1 MSFAP
6 VLLQVAVDSVE
17 QVSQA
22 EIAAAQPVSAVG
34 GEELSLWYLIKEG
47 GVLMIPL
54 LICSLVAVFV
64 FFERFF
70 TIKKM
75 LNIPPDFMAR
85 VKEKI
90 VEGNL
95 SGAQLLCKN
104 YDASTAR
111 VIGKGVSRIGKPI
124 DHIEKSMENAGK
136 LEVYGME
143 KNLGVLSVVAG
154 IAPIFG
160 FLGTIIGMIVMF
172 YNIQHDPAFSINSVA
187 GGIYTKMVT
196 SAAGLIIGLIAY
208 VAYNYLNARIN
219 KGVNQIESAASEFID
234 ILHTPAHS

>member
-1 MSFAP
+1 MNIVPVFLQAAVDTVQAVQAAP
-6 VLLQVAVDSVE
+6 VATPV
-17 QVSQA
+17 
-22 EIAAAQPVSAVG
+22 AAQ
-34 GEELSLWYLIKEG
+34 EELSLWYLLKEG

-54 LICSLVAVFV
+54 LICSLAAVYV
-64 FFERFF
+64 FFERFI

-75 LNIPPDFMAR
+75 LSIPPDFMAR

-95 SGAQLLCKN
+95 TGAQTLCKN
-104 YDASTAR
+104 YNASTPR
-111 VIGKGVSRIGKPI
+111 VVAKGISRIGKPI

-136 LEVYGME
+136 LEVYAME
-143 KNLGVLSVVAG
+143 KNLGVLSVIAG

-160 FLGTIIGMIVMF
+160 FLGTIVGMIVMF

-196 SAAGLIIGLIAY
+196 SATGLIIGLVSY

-219 KGVNQIESAASEFID
+219 KGVNQIESAATEFVD